1 MTREEARL
9 RLRRSTRRNFYI
21 LIGLTIIAV
30 IVYQSASQ
38 TKSSDTGSIVLG
50 VVGGIWLVWPGLELI
65 RRLTFM
71 FRYASKEGKQKAAGA
86 AIVAGTVGLALLK
99 ALADSK
105 SDKAKTSTTGTP
117 SKPQPQKPITSAK
130 PSSARPLTE
139 KSCPTCKGQG
149 KVTQSIT
156 QECSTC
162 KGTGEIAWEKYNP
175 KYSDSWQREMMR
187 EPEFIRGKRTCDMCH
202 GKGVE
207 TLPAL
212 TTCKTCAGRG
222 KVTA

>member
-21 LIGLTIIAV
+21 LVGLTIIAV
-30 IVYQSASQ
+30 IVYQSTSR
-38 TKSSDTGSIVLG
+38 TKSSDTGTIVLG
-50 VVGGIWLVWPGLELI
+50 IVGGIWLVWPGLELI

-71 FRYASKEGKQKAAGA
+71 FRYASKEGKQKAVGTAVVVGA
-86 AIVAGTVGLALLK
+86 LGLGLLK

-105 SDKAKTSTTGTP
+105 NDKTKTSTTGTP
-117 SKPQPQKPITSAK
+117 SNPQPQKPTTSVE
-130 PSSARPLTE
+130 SHSARSSTE

-149 KVTQSIT
+149 KVAQSFT

-162 KGTGEIAWEKYNP
+162 KGKGEIFWEERNP
-175 KYSDSWQREMMR
+175 KYSDSWYREVMR
-187 EPEFIRGKRTCDMCH
+187 EPEFIRGKRSCEMCH

-207 TLPAL
+207 TLSAL
-212 TTCKTCAGRG
+212 APCKTCAGRG
-222 KVTA
+222 KVKA